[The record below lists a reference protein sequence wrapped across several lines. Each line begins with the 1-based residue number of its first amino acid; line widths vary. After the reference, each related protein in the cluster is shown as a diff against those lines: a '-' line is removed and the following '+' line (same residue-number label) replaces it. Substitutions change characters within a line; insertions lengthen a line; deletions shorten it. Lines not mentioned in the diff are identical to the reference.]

1 MADANSIPT
10 QKRGVNIEEMD
21 GELLLYHQ
29 GTRKSI
35 HLNESAA
42 VVWKLCDSQRTV
54 QQIIDVL
61 AEAYPDARSRI
72 QSDVWYSI
80 NGLLREG
87 ALRLMPPSAAK
98 EKPGA

>member
-1 MADANSIPT
+1 MADANSIPM
-10 QKRGVNIEEMD
+10 QKRGVNIEDMD
-21 GELLLYHQ
+21 GELILYHQ

-61 AEAYPDARSRI
+61 AEAYPDAKSRI

-80 NGLLREG
+80 NGLMREG
-87 ALRLMPPSAAK
+87 ALRLLPPGS
-98 EKPGA
+98 EKPKAEA